1 VHRARLF
8 ERLDRGAEARL
19 TLVVGRAG
27 DGKTSLLA
35 DWVAAR
41 HEYLTAWLS
50 CDESDREPVR
60 FAGAIVEAL
69 RRSAGDPA
77 FGDEARQ
84 LLLLDGR
91 ASADVVAA
99 LCEDLERLEEPL
111 ALVIDDFHLT
121 GQAGSEVLA
130 RLVEPG
136 LPALQLVVAT
146 RVDPPLRLHRM
157 RANRELLELR
167 ERDLSF
173 SLDEASLFMRG
184 LGVHLS
190 QPELIALYGQSEGWP
205 AGLQM
210 AALSIDG
217 TTGTRRA
224 PKLELGRHTVTGY
237 LIDEVLRHQPA
248 DVVDFMLATSVLDEL
263 SEPACTAICGPSAG
277 MLDQIYRDHLFVTMV
292 DAESATYRY
301 HSLIRE
307 VLRAELHSRDPAS
320 ERRYHELAAGH
331 MVDSGRVGAGARH
344 LLAAGDVAAAF
355 RVLGDGVIVDVGTD
369 PAMGSRLSDLQ
380 PEDYSGRPEVLVP
393 LAAEL
398 LLRGEFERG
407 SRAFG
412 LARMTQIDVDSD
424 PDLAFR
430 FAVVGSTYHHFHG
443 EEHEALAYRAQA
455 QRVLT
460 KTRASDEW
468 LVSLDATATYSHL
481 HLGDFDQALQ
491 LAETVAA
498 AATTL
503 PAARDVF
510 CAGIRSQVAESRGA
524 LSEADMW
531 ASRALDAA
539 ERLGFSSHSD
549 AVPARRTKALLA
561 LERRD
566 LAEAAELLEGILNV
580 GRPFIS
586 FVSQV
591 DRARVWAAE
600 GKLDEALD
608 SLPAARAA
616 LRSNRSVL
624 LARADELEAR
634 IRLALG
640 DAAGAIAITAR
651 LPDDRRLVVSAMI
664 ALAVGRLEQAEATL
678 ATAPAEPGT
687 IRSALERELL
697 LAELGLAQH
706 SHHAPRLVRDVLDGA
721 ARHGFAQTV
730 LDTAPRLVD
739 HLVTE
744 WEGYPRSAHSTRIV
758 AMAVEA
764 RQHRSVPAPREGI
777 IDPLTDAEIKVLR
790 RLAQRLTYADIASDL
805 HLSLNTVKTHLRH
818 AYMKLG
824 VDSRSAAIKRATVL
838 GVL

>member
-1 VHRARLF
+1 
-8 ERLDRGAEARL
+8 
-19 TLVVGRAG
+19 LVVGRAG
-27 DGKTSLLA
+27 DGKTALLA
-35 DWVAAR
+35 DWVAVR
-41 HEYLTAWLS
+41 PEELTAWLS
-50 CDESDREPVR
+50 CDEADREPLR

-69 RRSAGDPA
+69 RRSAGDPE

-91 ASADVVAA
+91 VSADVVAA
-99 LCEDLERLEEPL
+99 VCEDLERLDEPL

-130 RLVEPG
+130 RMVESG

-157 RANRELLELR
+157 RANRELIELR
-167 ERDLSF
+167 EQDLSF
-173 SLDEASLFMRG
+173 SLDEASLFMNG
-184 LGVHLS
+184 LGVQLS
-190 QPELIALYGQSEGWP
+190 QPELIALHDQSEGWA

-210 AALSIDG
+210 AALSLHG

-224 PKLELGRHTVTGY
+224 PRLELARHTVTGY
-237 LIDEVLRHQPA
+237 FIDEVLRRQPA

-292 DAESATYRY
+292 DAAAGSYRY

-307 VLRAELHSRDPAS
+307 VLRAELHFRQPES

-331 MVDSGRVGAGARH
+331 MLDGGRVGTAARH
-344 LLAAGDVAAAF
+344 LLAAGDVTAAF
-355 RVLGDGVIVDVGTD
+355 RALGDGVIVDVGTD
-369 PAMGSRLSDLQ
+369 PAMGSRLGDIQ

-398 LLRGEFERG
+398 LLRGDFERG

-412 LARMTQIDVDSD
+412 LARTIEVDVDSD

-430 FAVVGSTYHHFHG
+430 FAVVGSTYHHLRG

-455 QRVLT
+455 HRVLP
-460 KTRASDEW
+460 KTHGSKDW
-468 LVSLDATATYSHL
+468 LVSLEATATYSHL
-481 HLGDFDQALQ
+481 HLRDFDEALQ

-510 CAGIRSQVAESRGA
+510 CAGMRSRVAESQGA
-524 LSEADMW
+524 LPEADMW

-539 ERLGFSSHSD
+539 ERLGFSSHYNTF
-549 AVPARRTKALLA
+549 PARRTKALLA
-561 LERRD
+561 LERHD
-566 LAEAAELLEGILNV
+566 LAAAAELLEGMLDV
-580 GRPFIS
+580 GRPFHS
-586 FVSQV
+586 FLLQV
-591 DRARVWAAE
+591 DRAHVWAAE

-608 SLPAARAA
+608 SLPAVRAA
-616 LRSNRSVL
+616 LRSDRSVL
-624 LARADELEAR
+624 LAQADELEAR

-640 DAAGAIAITAR
+640 DAAGAAAIAAR

-664 ALAVGRLEQAEATL
+664 GLAVGKLEEAEAAL
-678 ATAPAEPGT
+678 AGTPPGPGT
-687 IRSALERELL
+687 IRSALERQLL
-697 LAELGLAQH
+697 LAELSLAHH

-721 ARHGFAQTV
+721 ALHGFIQTV
-730 LDTAPRLVD
+730 LETAPRLVD
-739 HLVTE
+739 HVITE
-744 WEGYPRSAHSTRIV
+744 WDAYPRSAHSSRIV
-758 AMAVEA
+758 AIAVNA
-764 RQHRSVPAPREGI
+764 RQRRPIPAPREGI